1 MVSRSYTLRYLV
13 SGRMMYDMTESQHL
27 EKMISTRIEVAN
39 IDSIDKLARG
49 LGITRSAWIR
59 QAILAELVMELTTL
73 KEEEEVPRGT
83 PCTCGEGPLDQT
95 VGTDGIAHSYDGRPC
110 IDTRTDTDQYRE
122 DYERA
127 AAKHT
132 EPPDLSLVTDLAP
145 VYGLER
151 EHHIDCIKS
160 IDHEGDCLD

>member
-1 MVSRSYTLRYLV
+1 
-13 SGRMMYDMTESQHL
+13 MTENQHL

-73 KEEEEVPRGT
+73 KEESEPVRVPDLGAAPERFVV
-83 PCTCGEGPLDQT
+83 LDDARSI
-95 VGTDGIAHSYDGRPC
+95 V
-110 IDTRTDTDQYRE
+110 
-122 DYERA
+122 
-127 AAKHT
+127 
-132 EPPDLSLVTDLAP
+132 PPDLSLVTDLAP

>member
-1 MVSRSYTLRYLV
+1 
-13 SGRMMYDMTESQHL
+13 MMYDMTESQHL

-73 KEEEEVPRGT
+73 KEEEVPRGT
-83 PCTCGEGPLDQT
+83 LEDYDEVT
-95 VGTDGIAHSYDGRPC
+95 VGPEDGEP
-110 IDTRTDTDQYRE
+110 RTY
-122 DYERA
+122 
-127 AAKHT
+127 